1 MNQPQSTQTATNGAK
16 ISTFLLLTTVLTAI
30 CYYFLVGPNPQEVFG
45 LGLIF
50 SPALAAIITQ
60 FVFERRLAGLGWKIA
75 APKDLLLSYS
85 LPLGY
90 GLVVY
95 SVVWLSGIGDFSLQ
109 ALASQVGLATPLAIS
124 GFWGYL
130 GEAATLGIVR
140 SAILAFGEELGWR
153 GFLVPELSK
162 RYSLAATATISGL
175 IWAIWHYPAILLVEY
190 NNAGAPLWFGL
201 CCFTILVVGLSFV
214 MAWLRLKSASVWP
227 AVLLHASH
235 NIFIQTVFNP
245 LTSKNAITPYVIDEF
260 GVGLALVVGVLAW
273 LVWQRTKSSQDRT
286 SSKEQNLPSIQI

>member
-1 MNQPQSTQTATNGAK
+1 MNQSQAASSNNLGAK
-16 ISTFLLLTTVLTAI
+16 IAIFLLLTTVLTSI
-30 CYYFLVGPNPQEVFG
+30 CYYFLVGSNPQEAFG

-60 FVFERRLAGLGWKIA
+60 LVFERRLAGLGWKIS
-75 APKDLLLSYS
+75 APKDLLISYS

-124 GFWGYL
+124 GFWVYL
-130 GEAATLGIVR
+130 GEVATVGIVR
-140 SAILAFGEELGWR
+140 SAVLAFGEELGWR

-162 RYSLAATATISGL
+162 RYSLVATAAISGV

-201 CCFTILVVGLSFV
+201 CCFTILVIGLSFV

-260 GVGLALVVGVLAW
+260 GVGLALVVGLLAW
-273 LVWQRTKSSQDRT
+273 LVWRRTKYQ
-286 SSKEQNLPSIQI
+286 Q

>member
-1 MNQPQSTQTATNGAK
+1 MNQPQSIQTATNGAK
-16 ISTFLLLTTVLTAI
+16 ISIFLLLTTVLTAI
-30 CYYFLVGPNPQEVFG
+30 CYYFLVGPNPQAAFG

-50 SPALAAIITQ
+50 SPALAAVITQ
-60 FVFERRLAGLGWKIA
+60 LVFERRLAGLGWKIA
-75 APKDLLLSYS
+75 APKDLLLSYG
-85 LPLGY
+85 LPVSY

-95 SVVWLSGIGDFSLQ
+95 SVVWLSGIGDVSLQ
-109 ALASQVGLATPLAIS
+109 ALASHVGLATPLPIS

-130 GEAATLGIVR
+130 GEVATLGIVR

-201 CCFTILVVGLSFV
+201 GCFTILVIGLSFV

-260 GVGLALVVGVLAW
+260 GLGLALVVGLVAW
-273 LVWQRTKSSQDRT
+273 LVWRRTRYQ
-286 SSKEQNLPSIQI
+286 